1 MRVLF
6 CDNGKMTGW
15 FVIDFASEDF
25 MGGEMPHAAFL
36 DWMDPSSQY
45 SNAPLTEWRLDR
57 VVAEKFDITPTTY
70 QAIDAKQP
78 LWAVEQIGCLRYWCT
93 TLKIPFELQSR
104 TAKKWADNDKLKKI
118 GWYAPAL
125 GVKGE
130 AGHRRDAARHALKWG
145 TDHKVIDLET
155 LL

>member
-1 MRVLF
+1 MRVFF
-6 CDNGKMTGW
+6 CDPGKVTGW
-15 FVIDFASEDF
+15 FVVDFAADNF
-25 MGGEMPHAAFL
+25 LGGEMPHADFL

-70 QAIDAKQP
+70 QTISGTDP
-78 LWAVEQIGCLRYWCT
+78 LWAIEQIGCLRYWCSV
-93 TLKIPFELQSR
+93 LKVPFELQSR

-118 GWYAPAL
+118 GWYPPAA

-145 TDHKVIDLET
+145 VDKGVLDGSR